1 MEAFGKEIEDAADRW
16 THDPGVKGNLTFLG
30 RFWGLV
36 LLVAGAW
43 LFAGVTL
50 GYDLPSVPLRDLWPV
65 ALIVLGGA
73 VIVRGLSRRT

>member
-1 MEAFGKEIEDAADRW
+1 MEAFGKDVEDAANRW
-16 THDPGVKGNLTFLG
+16 SHDPAVKQNLTFLG
-30 RFWGLV
+30 RFWGLLV
-36 LLVAGAW
+36 LAVGIW

-73 VIVRGLSRRT
+73 VIVRGFGRRT